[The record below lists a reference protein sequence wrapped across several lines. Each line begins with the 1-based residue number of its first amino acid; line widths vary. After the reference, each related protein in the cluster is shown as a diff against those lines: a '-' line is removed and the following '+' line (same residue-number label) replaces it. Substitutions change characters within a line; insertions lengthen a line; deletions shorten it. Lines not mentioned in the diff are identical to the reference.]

1 MKYCEYLNEAQSLVD
16 INKKT
21 DNIAYQEVKKMLE
34 LADYYELSSNAF
46 NLWIKNKVMNIKNDI
61 ALLKSTANID
71 RRLELE
77 KIAELLSYINYIVN
91 YPPLKL

>member
-77 KIAELLSYINYIVN
+77 KIAELLSYIKE
-91 YPPLKL
+91 LKEQR

>member
-77 KIAELLSYINYIVN
+77 KIAELLSYINYI
-91 YPPLKL
+91 LKVD

>member
-21 DNIAYQEVKKMLE
+21 DNIAYHEVKKMLE

-46 NLWIKNKVMNIKNDI
+46 NLWINNKVMNIKNDI

-77 KIAELLSYINYIVN
+77 KIAELLSYINYI
-91 YPPLKL
+91 LKTD

>member
-16 INKKT
+16 INKKI

-77 KIAELLSYINYIVN
+77 KIAELLSYINYI
-91 YPPLKL
+91 LKVD